1 MFVYKAFP
9 VSCSPLLL
17 KPRLHNNKN
26 NEQLHISGN
35 DAVSKEPPD
44 SLWEPHSNTH
54 TDQTTEQHIQALFV
68 THPNLT
74 PPPRAPPAPIKGEMI
89 RALKL

>member
-1 MFVYKAFP
+1 MFVYKAFS

-17 KPRLHNNKN
+17 KPRLHNNNN

-44 SLWEPHSNTH
+44 SS
-54 TDQTTEQHIQALFV
+54 Q
-68 THPNLT
+68 
-74 PPPRAPPAPIKGEMI
+74 
-89 RALKL
+89 